1 MYCQSR
7 LSKNNITMEQDIMQ
21 KLMKS
26 KAIMDIHNNMSRVT
40 DSTIINSNN
49 PSIENFE
56 APSAKYNI
64 PQEFMQEASIKA
76 TKTMESPSVDAIKN
90 SKLPDEIKRI
100 MMEHPITPQQNTTN
114 KTILSDSLIAKANT
128 LMGTGGQQ
136 KEQAVKAPTQSVS
149 SSQIKQ
155 IVQETVRE
163 TIKEMGLLTESIEKS
178 NEVFQFRVGL
188 HLFEGKV
195 TKIKKLKN

>member
-1 MYCQSR
+1 
-7 LSKNNITMEQDIMQ
+7 MEQDLMQ

-26 KAIMDIHNNMSRVT
+26 KAIMDIHNNMNRVT
-40 DSTIINSNN
+40 DSNIINSNN
-49 PSIENFE
+49 PTIENFE

-64 PQEFMQEASIKA
+64 PQEFMQEASIVS

-114 KTILSDSLIAKANT
+114 KTILSDSLIAKANI

-136 KEQAVKAPTQSVS
+136 KEQTVKAPTQSVS

-178 NEVFQFRVGL
+178 NEVFQFRVGS